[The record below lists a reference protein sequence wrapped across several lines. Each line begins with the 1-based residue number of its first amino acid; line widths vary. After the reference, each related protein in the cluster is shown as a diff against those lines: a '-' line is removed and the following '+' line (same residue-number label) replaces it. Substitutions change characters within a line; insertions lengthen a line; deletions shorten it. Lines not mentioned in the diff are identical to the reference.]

1 MDKFKLAFFIVL
13 SSFVISCEDLR
24 FGDAFLEKPAGNE
37 DNIDSVFARK
47 VNAEQALVAVYATLP
62 DFYSGQLS
70 GKEFLESLTDLN
82 NTSRDAGAVPKL
94 YYSGQLTSSAA
105 QGQLRF
111 NYTSGGWPGI
121 RKAWI
126 FIENV
131 DRVPDMTVE
140 EKNIR
145 KAEAKLI
152 MAIHYFDMLRSF
164 GGIPWVGRS
173 YKPGDDMSDF
183 HRMTVEETVGK
194 ITGLLDE
201 AAYYLP
207 WTTSSLDDGR
217 MTKAAAMALKVR
229 VLLFVASPLF
239 NDDTPYM
246 SGQAA
251 DELLVWYGNKD
262 NRRWQDAVDAAEA
275 FLEELKLRG
284 GYALVD
290 TGNPREDFRKAYFN
304 RGNGEVLISTRA
316 RAKYPKGK
324 NDDEAFFF
332 ATNDFGNANTTLD
345 YVDMF
350 QMSNGDEFD
359 WNNPAHASYPFFDVN
374 GDPVRDPRLYESVT
388 VNGDDYQGRK
398 AALWIGGVDRPTDAK
413 TKTLAASGFCM
424 RKFRQDIYSAAGKF
438 YSFPYLRLPE
448 IYLSYAEA
456 LNECGRSEEAYEYL
470 NKVRRRVRM
479 PDIEENSL
487 TKEELREAILRERAL
502 EFGYEEVRFYDLVRW
517 KREDI
522 FKKKLR
528 GLDIVS
534 KDKGKTFE
542 YRQFEI
548 PVARCW
554 QGAGWSP
561 KWYLCP
567 FPISEINKKHGL
579 IQNPGW

>member
-1 MDKFKLAFFIVL
+1 MSIFLVL
-13 SSFVISCEDLR
+13 SCEDLR
-24 FGDAFLEKPAGNE
+24 FGDAFLEMPAGNE
-37 DNIDSVFARK
+37 DNIDSLFANK
-47 VNAEQALVAVYATLP
+47 TNAEQALVSVYVTLP
-62 DFYSGQLS
+62 DFVK
-70 GKEFLESLTDLN
+70 GKFENMELLESLTDLSN
-82 NTSRDAGAVPKL
+82 STVADGPMKLL
-94 YYSGQLTSSAA
+94 YYSGQLTSSS
-105 QGQLRF
+105 GQNRLRY
-111 NYTSGGWPGI
+111 NYSSGGWPGI

-131 DRVPDMTVE
+131 DRVPDMTE
-140 EKNIR
+140 DEKNIR

-194 ITGLLDE
+194 IIGLLDE

-207 WTTSSLDDGR
+207 WTTSALDDGR

-239 NDDTPYM
+239 NDDKPYM

-251 DELLVWYGNKD
+251 DDHLVWYGNKD
-262 NRRWQDAVDAAEA
+262 DRRWQDVVDAAEA

-290 TGNPREDFRKAYFN
+290 TGNPREDFRTAYFN
-304 RGNGEVLISTRA
+304 RGNGEVLISTRK
-316 RAKYPKGK
+316 RAKYPS
-324 NDDEAFFF
+324 NPSDDQSFIFI
-332 ATNDFGNANTTLD
+332 TNNKGNANTTLD

-350 QMSNGDEFD
+350 QMLNGDEFD
-359 WNNPAHASYPFFDVN
+359 WNNPEHADYPFFDADGN
-374 GDPVRDPRLYESVT
+374 PVRDPRLYESVL
-388 VNGDDYQGRK
+388 VNGDDYDGRK
-398 AALWIGGVDRPTDAK
+398 AELWIGGADRK
-413 TKTLAASGFCM
+413 TSAREKVWTASGFCM
-424 RKFRQDIYSAAGKF
+424 RKFRQDITSAAGKF

-479 PDIEENSL
+479 PDIEKNSL
-487 TKEELREAILRERAL
+487 SKDELREAILRERAL

-528 GLDIVS
+528 GLDIIS
-534 KDKGKTFE
+534 KDKGKTLE
-542 YRQFEI
+542 YQQFEI
-548 PVARCW
+548 PNSRCW
-554 QGAGWSP
+554 QDNGWNP

-567 FPISEINKKHGL
+567 FPINELNKKYGL